1 MHCNNEEIES
11 RIREFFE
18 QNYEMLRLEGGHA
31 LSPEFK
37 AAALEQVLMYWQR
50 LRDVAEKVTDTEVL
64 LNLPKLLTPKGREF
78 GIEGVVD
85 IVRENDRTVMYDVK
99 THEADDVRRNLSEYE
114 KQLNVYAFIWQ
125 RLRQQELDE
134 TAVISTAFPESLK
147 AALKS
152 GNDLQLQ
159 QELEKW
165 EPLIA
170 IPFNADHVD
179 DTIREFGQTVDAIEN
194 GDFAPPSLHKL
205 RAKPH
210 GMKVIFAVQVC
221 RNCDARFSCSAYRA
235 YAQSSRGNQESSFRQ
250 YFLDD
255 FGTEEERDEHVQAG
269 LDTLPAIEVIDF

>member
-1 MHCNNEEIES
+1 MDRNSEEIES
-11 RIREFFE
+11 RIRDFFE

-99 THEADDVRRNLSEYE
+99 THEADDVRRNLTEYE

-125 RLRQQELDE
+125 RLRQQELHE
-134 TAVISTAFPESLK
+134 TAVISTAFPEGLK
-147 AALKS
+147 AALRS
-152 GNDLQLQ
+152 GDAAQLQ
-159 QELEKW
+159 QKLKKW

-179 DTIREFGQTVDAIEN
+179 DTIREFGQIVDAIEN

-205 RAKPH
+205 RGKPH

-255 FGTEEERDEHVQAG
+255 FGAEEERDEHMRAG
-269 LDTLPAIEVIDF
+269 LDTLPVIDETDL

>member
-1 MHCNNEEIES
+1 MNLQNESIES
-11 RIREFFE
+11 QIRDFFE

-78 GIEGVVD
+78 GIDGVVD

-99 THEADDVRRNLSEYE
+99 THEADDVRRNLPEYE

-147 AALKS
+147 IALRS
-152 GNDLQLQ
+152 GDAGRLQ
-159 QELEKW
+159 QELGKW

-179 DTIREFGQTVDAIEN
+179 DTIREFGQIVDAIEN
-194 GDFAPPSLHKL
+194 GDFAPPSLRKL
-205 RAKPH
+205 RDKPH
-210 GMKVIFAVQVC
+210 GMKIIFAVQVC

-255 FGTEEERDEHVQAG
+255 FGSEEERDEHVQAG
-269 LDTLPAIEVIDF
+269 LDTLPAIEGTEL

>member
-1 MHCNNEEIES
+1 MDRNSEEIES

-37 AAALEQVLMYWQR
+37 AAALEQILMYWRR

-99 THEADDVRRNLSEYE
+99 THEADDVRRNLTEYE

-125 RLRQQELDE
+125 RLRQQELHE

-147 AALKS
+147 TALRSGDAAR
-152 GNDLQLQ
+152 LQ

-179 DTIREFGQTVDAIEN
+179 DTIREFGQIVDAIEN

-205 RAKPH
+205 RDKPH

-255 FGTEEERDEHVQAG
+255 FGTEDERDEHVRAG
-269 LDTLPAIEVIDF
+269 LDTLPAIEATDL